1 MQIENIDFICPHC
14 RGHLKPSETII
25 FSVKTRDGRN
35 GLLLLSPK
43 LGEYTILKHS
53 SFKLREG
60 EHLEFYCPMCHNSLS
75 SLDEHINLAKI
86 FMLDQNGKVS
96 EIIFSKIVGEKC
108 TYRLAG
114 ENIEPF
120 GPDAREYYNYWGEQP
135 EY

>member
-1 MQIENIDFICPHC
+1 M
-14 RGHLKPSETII
+14 
-25 FSVKTRDGRN
+25 
-35 GLLLLSPK
+35 LLLSPL
-43 LGEYTILKHS
+43 LGEYTITKHN

-75 SLDEHINLAKI
+75 SIDEHINLAKI
-86 FMLDQNGKVS
+86 LMLNPEGKEF

-108 TYRLAG
+108 TYRLLG